1 MASIYKDI
9 SLDARPED
17 VWAAV
22 RDYGAVHQR
31 VAPGFVTDCKL
42 DGDSRIVTFANGNV
56 AQELLVTM
64 DDARMRLVYAVVS
77 PRVKQH
83 SASIQVLADG
93 EGRSR
98 VCGLPTYCRTRS
110 ALTSMARWSWALR
123 RCRRRSGVT
132 RRERCSR
139 HSGARAPLRVRTRNP
154 ETGASVWI
162 PGSSLRDAPE

>member
-9 SLDARPED
+9 SLDARPDD

-42 DGDSRIVTFANGNV
+42 DGQSRTVTFANGNT

-64 DDARMRLVYAVVS
+64 DDARMRLVYAVAS

-83 SASIQVLADG
+83 SASIQVFADG
-93 EGRSR
+93 ESRSR
-98 VCGLPTYCRTRS
+98 
-110 ALTSMARWSWALR
+110 M
-123 RCRRRSGVT
+123 
-132 RRERCSR
+132 
-139 HSGARAPLRVRTRNP
+139 
-154 ETGASVWI
+154 VWI
-162 PGSSLRDAPE
+162 TDVLPDEIASYIDGQMALGAAAMQKTFRRNAA